1 MFWENL
7 NNICRINGT
16 SPTAVVSALGIAA
29 GSVTAW
35 KKGAVPRN
43 NTLQKLADYFGIT
56 VGQLMGEPIK
66 EKAPPPIVDDEAER
80 LNRVLI
86 YLEQNGFVAPGGTP
100 EGRDRA
106 DYEKVSEAE
115 RVLLDLFRQFPEDS
129 QQLYIEALRA
139 SLKK

>member
-43 NTLQKLADYFGIT
+43 KTLQKIADYFGIT
-56 VGQLMGEPIK
+56 VGQLTGEPIK

-80 LNRVLI
+80 LNRVLLYI
-86 YLEQNGFVAPGGTP
+86 EDLQKQGSRT
-100 EGRDRA
+100 DL
-106 DYEKVSEAE
+106 EKVSETE
-115 RVLLDLFRQFPEDS
+115 RDLLSLFRQFPEDS
-129 QQLYIEALRA
+129 QRLYLEALRA